1 VWLQVYLHCAWGL
14 SSHTN
19 WRLNH
24 NQWFALHYFLS
35 SCRPIT
41 TAAEDAVMRAN
52 WDDENVLVDQ

>member
-1 VWLQVYLHCAWGL
+1 MLR
-14 SSHTN
+14 S
-19 WRLNH
+19 
-24 NQWFALHYFLS
+24 ALLLLS